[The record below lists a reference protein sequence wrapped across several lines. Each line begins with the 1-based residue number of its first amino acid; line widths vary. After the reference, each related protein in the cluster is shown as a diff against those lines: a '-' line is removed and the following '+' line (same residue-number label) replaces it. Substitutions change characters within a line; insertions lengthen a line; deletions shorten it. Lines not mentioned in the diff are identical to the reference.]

1 VLADWWFSLA
11 LSKVIYQPRP
21 DKRTLRRFYWLT
33 QEVIVLSES
42 QPFKGLNGT
51 LAAIV
56 SCLAKRD
63 LMGVGIKNILD

>member
-11 LSKVIYQPRP
+11 LSKDIYQPMP
-21 DKRTLRRFYWLT
+21 GKRTLRWFYWLT
-33 QEVIVLSES
+33 QKVIASSER

-51 LAAIV
+51 LAATV

-63 LMGVGIKNILD
+63 LMGWALKTF